1 MNHTTVVKKIDENM
15 EAMHLLIHI
24 GCQEKY
30 AETQKK
36 HEKQG
41 TILSEA
47 FKMKSKLL
55 VQIES
60 ELEECLK
67 DRTEDMKYYF
77 GRENKDGLNVGQ
89 MALLWNEYFT
99 KVNFNFD
106 SWLKELQTMPEEE
119 YCKKY
124 SEHLMEYEAIVLE
137 DVEKEELAKDPL
149 SVIKQI
155 MDMNISDEEKWKLQN
170 IFLNPTKHRE
180 NVLELMQLAKK
191 VMKKHEK
198 EIDTITELFGEYWTK
213 KLEQVNLLDFLRTE
227 MGLDLDENPL
237 GTTIMPSVFLPRT
250 LNIFASGR
258 SGKIE
263 SGYLI
268 RIGVFFDD
276 SFGIT
281 RKADGAEYVEEAI
294 KNLKLLS
301 DKSKF
306 EILSYIKD
314 KRAYGSELAKQLNLT
329 TATISHHMSAL
340 LNAGLIILEKEE
352 TKIYYRANTE
362 EIEKLLRYCEN
373 TLVK

>member
-1 MNHTTVVKKIDENM
+1 MNHTVVVRKIDENM

-47 FKMKSKLL
+47 FKIKTKLL

-89 MALLWNEYFT
+89 MTLLWNEYFT

-106 SWLKELQTMPEEE
+106 SWLNELQTMPEEE

-124 SEHLMEYEAIVLE
+124 SEHLMEYEAIVFE
-137 DVEKEELAKDPL
+137 NTEEEELAKDSL

-155 MDMNISDEEKWKLQN
+155 MEMNISDEEKWKLQN
-170 IFLNPTKHRE
+170 IFLNPTKHRDT
-180 NVLELMQLAKK
+180 VLELMQLAKK

-198 EIDTITELFGEYWTK
+198 ELYTITELFGEYWTK
-213 KLEQVNLLDFLRTE
+213 KLEQVKLLDFLRTE
-227 MGLDLDENPL
+227 LGLNLDENPL
-237 GTTIMPSVFLPRT
+237 GTTVMPSVFLPKT
-250 LNIFASGR
+250 LNVFASGK
-258 SGKIE
+258 GGTIE
-263 SGYLI
+263 SGYII
-268 RIGVFFDD
+268 RIGIFFDD
-276 SFGIT
+276 SFGIV
-281 RKADGAEYVEEAI
+281 RKTGEEYVEEAV

-301 DKSKF
+301 DRSKF

-352 TKIYYRANTE
+352 TKIYYKANTE